1 VKAAILRKSGAP
13 LEVDDIALAPLPS
26 GYVRVRLAASGVC
39 HSDLSIQDGTIPHPT
54 PVVLGHEGAGVVQE
68 VGADVTTV
76 EPGDHVVLSWIVPC
90 RNCFYCRQGQPTLC
104 EQGMHHAFSDTYAT
118 CRDEQL
124 WCGLGTAT
132 FAEETMVPE
141 RAAIRIDPSFPLEL
155 AALVGCGV
163 LTGVGAVINTA
174 QVVPGASVAVVGCG
188 GVGLS
193 AIQGARLAGAA
204 QVIAVDRIPAKLA
217 MATDNGATHT
227 VDASASDPVA
237 AVQELTGGR
246 GADYAFEVV
255 GLSATIAQAYA
266 MARRGGTVTVVGAGR
281 FDDQVS
287 FGAMN
292 LMYDAKRLLGSVYG
306 SADPE
311 RDIPRLLALA
321 DAGSLNLGRLITRR
335 IDLEQINDAFQA
347 MVDGEVARSVVTFAV
362 D

>member
-1 VKAAILRKSGAP
+1 MKAAVLRKAGAP
-13 LEVDDIALAPLPS
+13 LEMDDITLEPLPA

-54 PVVLGHEGAGVVQE
+54 PVVLGHEGAGVVE
-68 VGADVTTV
+68 EIGPDVSAV
-76 EPGDHVVLSWIVPC
+76 APGDHVVLSWVVPC
-90 RNCFYCRQGQPTLC
+90 RRCFFCLGGQPTLC
-104 EQGMHHAFSDTYAT
+104 EHGMDHAFAGAYAT

-132 FAEETMVPE
+132 FGEATMVPE
-141 RAAIRIDPSFPLEL
+141 HAAIRIDPSFPLDL

-174 QVVPGASVAVVGCG
+174 RVTPGSTVAVIGCG

-193 AIQGARLAGAA
+193 AIQGAHLSGAS

-217 MATDNGATHT
+217 MATENGATDT

-237 AVQELTGGR
+237 AVRELTGGR
-246 GADYAFEVV
+246 GADYSFEVV

-311 RDIPRLLALA
+311 RDIVRLLGLVE
-321 DAGSLNLGRLITRR
+321 AGSLDLNRLVTRR
-335 IDLEQINDAFQA
+335 IGLEQINEAFQA
-347 MVDGEVARSVVTFAV
+347 MVDGDVARSVVIFE
-362 D
+362 